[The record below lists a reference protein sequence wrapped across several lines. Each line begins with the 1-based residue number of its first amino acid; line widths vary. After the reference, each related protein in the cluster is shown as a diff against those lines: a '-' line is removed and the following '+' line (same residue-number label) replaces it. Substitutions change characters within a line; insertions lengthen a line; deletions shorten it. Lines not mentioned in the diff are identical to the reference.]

1 MRDGTAGRP
10 AQSKETSNDNEQ
22 RERDEIA
29 APQRA
34 TAVPP
39 AACAA
44 LDEQHADDI
53 STYAL
58 HRVHRWPGAGAG
70 APHALD
76 GGTARYR
83 WVRWRGISLL
93 WRAVVPVAR

>member
-10 AQSKETSNDNEQ
+10 PRSKETSDDNEQ
-22 RERDEIA
+22 RGCDEIA

-34 TAVPP
+34 TAVPL
-39 AACAA
+39 AAFAA

-58 HRVHRWPGAGAG
+58 TASTGGQAKEP
-70 APHALD
+70 APHMPWMEVPHATD
-76 GGTARYR
+76 GSGGGGSAYC
-83 WVRWRGISLL
+83 GG
-93 WRAVVPVAR
+93 P